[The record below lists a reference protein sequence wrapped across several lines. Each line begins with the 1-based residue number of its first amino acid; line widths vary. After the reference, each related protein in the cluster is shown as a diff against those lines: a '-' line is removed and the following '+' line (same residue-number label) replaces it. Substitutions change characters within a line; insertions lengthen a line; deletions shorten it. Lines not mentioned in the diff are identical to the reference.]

1 MTSDVTLWTQNYV
14 TSQKTEYLRRFFLY
28 RTETLYSCCNHHKV
42 SLYFH
47 CDISMA
53 TQWAP
58 GPLHLKDKIRVF
70 LLQEELFALVVYS
83 VGVS

>member
-1 MTSDVTLWTQNYV
+1 MDTKLCNITKDGSISED
-14 TSQKTEYLRRFFLY
+14 FFCIELKLC
-28 RTETLYSCCNHHKV
+28 TVVAITTKFHDIS
-42 SLYFH
+42 H

-53 TQWAP
+53 TKLAP